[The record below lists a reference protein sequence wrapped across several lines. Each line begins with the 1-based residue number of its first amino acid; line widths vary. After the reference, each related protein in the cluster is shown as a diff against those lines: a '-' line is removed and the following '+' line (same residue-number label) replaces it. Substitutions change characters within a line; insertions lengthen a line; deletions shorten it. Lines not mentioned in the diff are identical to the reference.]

1 MYKNLLVK
9 CYEQNLQ
16 NDEYLGFIH
25 MMTVNDEMIKR
36 YNLKTITYKSKKS
49 GGKDGKGND

>member
-16 NDEYLGFIH
+16 KNDEYLDFIN
-25 MMTVNDEMIKR
+25 MMTANEQAIKK
-36 YNLKTITYKSKKS
+36 YNLKTTTYKRRNKN
-49 GGKDGKGND
+49 GN

>member
-25 MMTVNDEMIKR
+25 LMTENDAAIKK
-36 YNLKTITYKSKKS
+36 YNLKSVTYKKK
-49 GGKDGKGND
+49 GGKNGN